1 MKLERGYFSV
11 RDLVFGPATSLA
23 GGVLS
28 VNKEELTRLLLS
40 QDENKH
46 IQSLE
51 LEIVKPGEDARIVHV
66 LDTVQP
72 GVKVDG
78 EGQFMPGHLCDPVI
92 VGSGRTNLF
101 ANVAVM
107 ECAEL
112 PWAGKSALLYARD
125 AIIDMVG
132 PAAGYSP
139 FSKTFNLVLRMTMK
153 TGASDVEYDEAV
165 RHAGIRC
172 ARALGELLKGLG
184 PATTGGADFK
194 AETFDFDAPVDP
206 ALPRVAY
213 VTQCQTQGTYSNT
226 YLYGKEVSNLVPA
239 AYAPTELMD
248 GCIVSGNYVWPWAKI
263 PSFIQANMPVV
274 MELSRMHGKS
284 VNFVGVVFDRG
295 HNNSHFEKQRVA
307 NLAASQVRRLGA
319 QGVVISWEG
328 GGNSATDAMLTLQT
342 CEKWGI
348 KAVAFCYEFG
358 GPDGTEGILL
368 VDDVPEAK
376 FMVSS
381 GSIEKATTIPRVKRV
396 AGGDVL
402 RLRKETGGDPE
413 PADAER
419 TLDNTTPFYC
429 GGNQSGIGF
438 LAGVGY

>member
-1 MKLERGYFSV
+1 MKLERGYFSI
-11 RDLVFGPATSLA
+11 RSLAFGRATSLA
-23 GGVLS
+23 DGVLT
-28 VNKEELTRLLLS
+28 VNKDELVTLVRSEDANGYIADL
-40 QDENKH
+40 D
-46 IQSLE
+46 
-51 LEIVKPGEDARIVHV
+51 LEIVCPGEDARIVHV
-66 LDTVQP
+66 LDTLPV
-72 GVKVDG
+72 GVKVSG
-78 EGQFMPGHLCDPVI
+78 EGDFLPGHLAPPTI
-92 VGSGRTNLF
+92 VGGGVTHLF
-101 ANVAVM
+101 DNFVVM

-139 FSKTFNLVLRMTMK
+139 FSQTFNLVLRMTMK

-165 RHAGIRC
+165 RHAGIRV
-172 ARALGELLKGLG
+172 ARAIGQVLKDRKPDRTEL
-184 PATTGGADFK
+184 
-194 AETFDFDAPVDP
+194 FDFDAPVDP

-226 YLYGKEVSNLVPA
+226 FLYGKEVSNLVPA
-239 AYAPTELMD
+239 AYSPTELMD

-263 PSFIQANMPVV
+263 PTFIQVNMPVV
-274 MELSRMHGKS
+274 MELARAHGKT

-319 QGVVISWEG
+319 QGCVISWEG

-342 CEKWGI
+342 LEKWGI
-348 KAVAFCYEFG
+348 RCTSLCYEFG
-358 GPDGTEGILL
+358 GPDGSEGILL

-376 FMVSS
+376 YLVSG
-381 GSIEKATTIPRVKRV
+381 GSIEKPTRIPKVKRV
-396 AGGDVL
+396 AGGDCL

-413 PADAER
+413 PADVER
-419 TLDNTTPFYC
+419 VIDNTTPFYC
-429 GGNQSGIGF
+429 AGNQSGIGK

>member
-1 MKLERGYFSV
+1 MKLERGYFSI
-11 RDLVFGPATSLA
+11 RSLAFGRATSLA
-23 GGVLS
+23 DGVLT
-28 VNKEELTRLLLS
+28 VNRDELVKLVRSEDTNGYIADL
-40 QDENKH
+40 D
-46 IQSLE
+46 
-51 LEIVKPGEDARIVHV
+51 LEIVCPGEDARIVHV
-66 LDTVQP
+66 LDTLPV
-72 GVKVDG
+72 GVKVSG
-78 EGQFMPGHLCDPVI
+78 EGDFLPGHLAPPTI
-92 VGSGRTNLF
+92 VGGGVTHLF
-101 ANVAVM
+101 ENFVVM

-139 FSKTFNLVLRMTMK
+139 FSQTFNLVLRMTMK

-165 RHAGIRC
+165 RQAGIRV
-172 ARALGELLKGLG
+172 ARAIGGTLLDAK
-184 PATTGGADFK
+184 PDRT
-194 AETFDFDAPVDP
+194 EVFDFDAPVDP
-206 ALPRVAY
+206 KLPRVAY

-226 YLYGKEVSNLVPA
+226 FLYGKEVSNLVPA
-239 AYAPTELMD
+239 AYSPTELMD

-263 PSFIQANMPVV
+263 PTFIQVNMPVV
-274 MELSRMHGKS
+274 MELARAHGKT

-319 QGVVISWEG
+319 QGCVISWEG

-342 CEKWGI
+342 LEKWGI
-348 KAVAFCYEFG
+348 PCTSLCYEFG
-358 GPDGTEGILL
+358 GPDGSEGILL

-376 FMVSS
+376 YLVSG
-381 GSIEKATTIPRVKRV
+381 GSIEKPTRIPKVKRV

-413 PADAER
+413 PADVER
-419 TLDNTTPFYC
+419 VIDNTTPFYC
-429 GGNQSGIGF
+429 AGNQSGIGK

>member
-1 MKLERGYFSV
+1 
-11 RDLVFGPATSLA
+11 
-23 GGVLS
+23 
-28 VNKEELTRLLLS
+28 
-40 QDENKH
+40 
-46 IQSLE
+46 
-51 LEIVKPGEDARIVHV
+51 
-66 LDTVQP
+66 
-72 GVKVDG
+72 
-78 EGQFMPGHLCDPVI
+78 
-92 VGSGRTNLF
+92 
-101 ANVAVM
+101 
-107 ECAEL
+107 
-112 PWAGKSALLYARD
+112 
-125 AIIDMVG
+125 
-132 PAAGYSP
+132 
-139 FSKTFNLVLRMTMK
+139 
-153 TGASDVEYDEAV
+153 
-165 RHAGIRC
+165 
-172 ARALGELLKGLG
+172 
-184 PATTGGADFK
+184 
-194 AETFDFDAPVDP
+194 
-206 ALPRVAY
+206 
-213 VTQCQTQGTYSNT
+213 
-226 YLYGKEVSNLVPA
+226 
-239 AYAPTELMD
+239 
-248 GCIVSGNYVWPWAKI
+248 
-263 PSFIQANMPVV
+263 MPVV

>member
-1 MKLERGYFSV
+1 MKLERGYFSI
-11 RDLVFGPATSLA
+11 RGLAFGRGTSLA
-23 GGVLS
+23 DGALTIDR
-28 VNKEELTRLLLS
+28 EELTALLLS
-40 QDENKH
+40 EDRNTN
-46 IQSLE
+46 ISSLE
-51 LEIVKPGEDARIVHV
+51 LEIVCPGEDARIVHV
-66 LDTVQP
+66 LDTLQA
-72 GVKVDG
+72 GVKVRG
-78 EGQFMPGHLCDPVI
+78 EGEFMPGHLSDPTI
-92 VGSGRTNLF
+92 VGSGTTHLFENL
-101 ANVAVM
+101 AIM

-153 TGASDVEYDEAV
+153 PGASDMEYDEAV
-165 RHAGIRC
+165 RHAGIRA
-172 ARALGELLKGLG
+172 ARCLGRLLKDKT
-184 PATTGGADFK
+184 P
-194 AETFDFDAPVDP
+194 ERSECFDFTLPVDP
-206 ALPRVAY
+206 TLPKVAY

-239 AYAPTELMD
+239 AYSPTELMD

-274 MELSRMHGKS
+274 MELARMHGKT

-319 QGVVISWEG
+319 QGAVISWEG

-342 CEKWGI
+342 LEKWGI
-348 KAVAFCYEFG
+348 KCVAFCYEFG
-358 GPDGTEGILL
+358 GPDGSEGILL

-376 FMVSS
+376 HLVST
-381 GSIEKATTIPRVKRV
+381 GSIEKPTTIPKVKRV

-402 RLRKETGGDPE
+402 RLRKETGGDPD

-429 GGNQSGIGF
+429 AGNQSGIGR